1 MQKSVIKVLH
11 IGKFYYPYRGGIET
25 FLYNL
30 CTYLKDKIDV
40 QVLVANTHFNTIVE
54 YVDGVKVTR
63 AACAGV
69 FLSTPL
75 CPSFLKYIYSS
86 DADIIHIHSPNPM
99 AEISFLTFA
108 SMKRLIVSYHSDIIR
123 QRKAVFL
130 YSPIQ
135 KRFLKRAD
143 RIVVATPNHIKS
155 SPLLNIFSEK
165 CKVISYGIDLNR
177 FKITPNIG
185 KIISEITIKYRKP
198 ILLFVGRLVYYKG
211 VEYLIKA
218 MQKIEARLLIAGSGP
233 EEKRLKILA
242 DQLGISEKCI
252 FLGEVTEEYLISLY
266 HASDLLVL
274 PSVEKTEAFG
284 IVQLEAFAC
293 KKPVIST
300 NLPSGVPYVNQD
312 GKTGFVVQ
320 PREPEALSNAIL
332 TLLSNREM
340 RDIMGENGRLRV
352 ENEFTVD
359 KMGEGY
365 LKLYKELIE
374 SKNGTRNIS

>member
-1 MQKSVIKVLH
+1 
-11 IGKFYYPYRGGIET
+11 
-25 FLYNL
+25 
-30 CTYLKDKIDV
+30 
-40 QVLVANTHFNTIVE
+40 
-54 YVDGVKVTR
+54 
-63 AACAGV
+63 
-69 FLSTPL
+69 
-75 CPSFLKYIYSS
+75 
-86 DADIIHIHSPNPM
+86 
-99 AEISFLTFA
+99 
-108 SMKRLIVSYHSDIIR
+108 
-123 QRKAVFL
+123 
-130 YSPIQ
+130 
-135 KRFLKRAD
+135 
-143 RIVVATPNHIKS
+143 
-155 SPLLNIFSEK
+155 
-165 CKVISYGIDLNR
+165 
-177 FKITPNIG
+177 
-185 KIISEITIKYRKP
+185 
-198 ILLFVGRLVYYKG
+198 
-211 VEYLIKA
+211 
-218 MQKIEARLLIAGSGP
+218 LIAGSGP

>member
-1 MQKSVIKVLH
+1 MKSAIKVLH

-25 FLYNL
+25 ILYNL
-30 CTYLKDKIDV
+30 CTYLKDKVDV
-40 QVLVANTHFNTIVE
+40 QVLVANSHFKTVIDN
-54 YVDGVKVTR
+54 VDGVMVTR
-63 AACAGV
+63 AACMGKL
-69 FLSTPL
+69 LSTPL
-75 CPSFLKYIYSS
+75 CPSFPRYINSS
-86 DADIIHIHSPNPM
+86 DADIIHLHSPNPLS
-99 AEISFLTFA
+99 ELSFLLA
-108 SMKRLIVSYHSDIIR
+108 KRKKRVVISYHSDIIR
-123 QRKAVFL
+123 QKKTGII
-130 YSPIQ
+130 YMPIQ
-135 KRFLKRAD
+135 EKIFGIAD
-143 RIVVATPNHIKS
+143 KIITATPNHIQH
-155 SPLLNIFSEK
+155 SPLLSKFKEK
-165 CKVISYGIDLNR
+165 CIIIPFGIELSR
-177 FKITPNIG
+177 
-185 KIISEITIKYRKP
+185 YRKTP
-198 ILLFVGRLVYYKG
+198 QISKRIAEIKNLYGKNIIIFVGRLVYYKG
-211 VEYLIKA
+211 VEYLIQA
-218 MQKIEARLLIAGSGP
+218 MQKVEARLLIAGSGP
-233 EEKRLKILA
+233 EERKLKILA
-242 DQLGISEKCI
+242 DQLGISGKCI

-300 NLPSGVPYVNQD
+300 NLLSGVPYVNQD

-320 PREPEALSNAIL
+320 PRDIEALSNAIL

-374 SKNGTRNIS
+374 SKNGRTMT